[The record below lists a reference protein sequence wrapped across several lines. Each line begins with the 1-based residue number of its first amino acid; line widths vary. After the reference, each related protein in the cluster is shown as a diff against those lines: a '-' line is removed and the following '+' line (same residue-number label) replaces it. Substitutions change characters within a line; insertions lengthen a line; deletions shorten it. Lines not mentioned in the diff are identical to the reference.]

1 MQSAL
6 MSAGERGLT
15 VGRTFARLSWP
26 PPKSVSRPRP
36 GRRRSEQVAAVCY
49 RIRNSRIEFL
59 LVCTRK
65 GRWTFP
71 KGGVELELTLAQTAA
86 LEAFEEAGVHGR
98 IEEEPFVRYSRR
110 KGESVKRSVGNVVV
124 YAFLCEVLQLGPP
137 QELNRNRT
145 WFSPEKAKLR
155 LREGRT
161 EDNGAELARTVDRA
175 VARIQRLRNRT
186 GVPDALQRV
195 RFEAAGEDAVKF
207 AVNAYLYGALHSA
220 GKSGQH
226 LDKRARV
233 GAYKPRVIEGIRV
246 AASASQN
253 HQIIEINKRKR

>member
-1 MQSAL
+1 MHSAL
-6 MSAGERGLT
+6 MSAVERGLT
-15 VGRTFARLSWP
+15 IGRAFARLGWP
-26 PPKSVSRPRP
+26 PAKSVSRSQT
-36 GRRRSEQVAAVCY
+36 RRRRTEQVAAVCY
-49 RIRNSRIEFL
+49 RIRNSGIEFL
-59 LVCTRK
+59 LVRTRK

-98 IEEEPFVRYSRR
+98 IEEEPFIRYSRG
-110 KGESVKRSVGNVVV
+110 KGGSVKGSEGNVVV

-145 WFSPEKAKLR
+145 WFSPQKARSR

-161 EDNGAELARTVDRA
+161 EDNGAELCRAVDRA

-186 GVPDALQRV
+186 GVPDALQKV

-207 AVNAYLYGALHSA
+207 AVNAYLYGALHPA
-220 GKSGQH
+220 EKFGQR
-226 LDKRARV
+226 LNKRTRV
-233 GAYKPRVIEGIRV
+233 GAYKPRVIEGIR
-246 AASASQN
+246 SAGSALQN
-253 HQIIEINKRKR
+253 NQIVEINKRK